1 METIK
6 VSAKVTTEIEREV
19 TLPFY
24 SKSTASYYKVITED
38 CQISVLYLGEKCYN
52 IWKADCLLSTA
63 LQGQQITE
71 EEFNEVYNKV
81 KSLL

>member
-6 VSAKVTTEIEREV
+6 LSAKITTEIEREV

-24 SKSTASYYKVITED
+24 SKYASSYYKVITKD
-38 CQISVLYLGEKCYN
+38 CQISVSFLSEKCYN
-52 IWKADCLLSTA
+52 IWKGEFLLGLA
-63 LQGQQITE
+63 LQGEQITE

>member
-6 VSAKVTTEIEREV
+6 IKTRVETEVEREV

-24 SKSTASYYKVITED
+24 SKSASSYYKVITKD
-38 CQISVLYLGEKCYN
+38 CQISVSFLNEKSYN
-52 IWKADCLLSTA
+52 IWKAEFLLGLA
-63 LQGQQITE
+63 LQGEQITE